1 MINIE
6 IQFEEQNQISIS
18 FYNKEGKRMK
28 LKNDANKSLESEDH
42 STLKTIHGNQR
53 PHKCDSCDKY
63 FGNKE
68 SLVIHIKRVHENVKP
83 FHCEFCDKSF
93 GKKRHLDLHSKTV
106 HGNSKTFN
114 CDYCDKSFGHKN
126 VLNTHTKTIHENTT
140 PYKCESCAKT
150 FAQSNS
156 LKLISVTPATNG
168 SVKAEI
174 CFII

>member
-1 MINIE
+1 MQHDSSFFTFIISGEHLFQLINIE

-83 FHCEFCDKSF
+83 YHCEFCDKSF
-93 GKKRHLDLHSKTV
+93 GKKRHLDLHSKIV
-106 HGNSKTFN
+106 HGNSKTFY

-126 VLNTHTKTIHENTT
+126 VLNTQFMKTQHLTNVNLV
-140 PYKCESCAKT
+140 P
-150 FAQSNS
+150 
-156 LKLISVTPATNG
+156 KLLHKAT
-168 SVKAEI
+168 V
-174 CFII
+174 